1 MESYDDYTVVE
12 LFQLLDIMERECFP
26 TGGLYKRKNEIIDI
40 TAKRLDIEAKEVAWL
55 LTTRCQRKE
64 SEREDKI
71 REKAERDY
79 EEEKRW
85 KILTREIVALGSS
98 VNRMGENIRQ
108 IKGKVVELEKS
119 YRKLALDDV
128 QENGEESVE
137 TD

>member
-12 LFQLLDIMERECFP
+12 LFQLLDIMEIECFP

-40 TAKRLDIEAKEVAWL
+40 TAKRLDIEPNEVGWL
-55 LTTRCQRKE
+55 LTTRHQRKE
-64 SEREDKI
+64 SEREEKI
-71 REKAERDY
+71 REKAERDH

-85 KILTREIVALGSS
+85 KILTREIAALGSS

-108 IKGKVVELEKS
+108 MKGKVMKLKKS
-119 YRKLALDDV
+119 YKKLALNDV
-128 QENGEESVE
+128 QENGEESFE

>member
-12 LFQLLDIMERECFP
+12 LFQLLDIMERERFS

-40 TAKRLDIEAKEVAWL
+40 TAKRLDIEAKEVGWL